1 MILLFQRII
10 FVISNVYFL
19 HMMTVDTF
27 TLNILLD
34 KETFTFHVFFVTV
47 TLTVRQA
54 SDRIEKYC
62 YSQNIKN

>member
-1 MILLFQRII
+1 
-10 FVISNVYFL
+10 
-19 HMMTVDTF
+19 MMTVDTF